1 MRGPH
6 ILSEGS
12 AGYKDSAW
20 ELNLPRAPPPPVPA
34 PVSDPVERQCHP
46 VDSAAA
52 CSSGRGGRL
61 PLNYGILFVSKRA
74 TRIEALE

>member
-12 AGYKDSAW
+12 AGYKVNAW
-20 ELNLPRAPPPPVPA
+20 ELNLPRPPSVPA

-46 VDSAAA
+46 VVSVAA
-52 CSSGRGGRL
+52 SSSCRGGRL
-61 PLNYGILFVSKRA
+61 PCRSGGSVKGRA
-74 TRIEALE
+74 MPD